1 MTISLTYA
9 GDLYDRTSALAL
21 GDIRPSGID
30 LTYLRMPVEEA
41 FWRMARTHDFDASE
55 MSLSSYILHRAQG
68 DTSLTAIPVFTSR
81 FFRHG
86 YLFVNANSG
95 IRGPQDLKGKRMG
108 VPEYQI
114 TAVVWIRGILEDEY
128 GIKPSDLQWLQGGQ
142 EQPGRIEKLPISV
155 PGVQITPIPEDRT
168 ISQMLADGEIDVMM
182 AARAP
187 STFDGVRV
195 KRLFPNFREVEQD
208 YYKRTGIFPI
218 MHTVVIRT
226 DVLDKYPWVARN
238 LFDAFV
244 AAKDQ
249 ALRELNGNI
258 AALPYMLPWLVEY
271 LEDTQRV
278 MGDDFWPYGVE
289 PNRKTIETLI
299 RYSVSQGLSP
309 RAVEVQDLF
318 AQATQEEYKI

>member
-1 MTISLTYA
+1 MNISLTYA
-9 GDLYDRTSALAL
+9 GELYDRTTALAL
-21 GDIRPSGID
+21 GDVRPSGID

-55 MSLSSYILHRAQG
+55 MSFSSYILHRAQG

-86 YLFVNANSG
+86 YLFVNADSG
-95 IRGPQDLKGKRMG
+95 IRGPEDLKGKRMG

-114 TAVVWIRGILEDEY
+114 TAVVWIRGLLEDEY
-128 GIKPSDLQWLQGGQ
+128 GIKPSDLQWFQGGQ

-168 ISQMLADGEIDVMM
+168 ISQMLASGEIDVMM
-182 AARAP
+182 TARAP

-195 KRLFPNFREVEQD
+195 KRLFPNFRQVEQD
-208 YYKRTGIFPI
+208 YYTRTGIFPI
-218 MHTVVIRT
+218 MHTVVVRS
-226 DVLDKYPWVARN
+226 DVLEQHPWVARN

-244 AAKDQ
+244 AAKNK
-249 ALRELNGNI
+249 AYRELNGNI

-271 LEDTQRV
+271 LEDTRQV
-278 MGDDFWPYGVE
+278 MGNDFWPYGVE

-309 RAVEVQDLF
+309 RPVAVEDLF
-318 AQATQEEYKI
+318 AKATQEEYKI